1 MTKQF
6 TTEKI
11 IKALK
16 DYSSMEFMNGSNGE
30 GIYYFIHL
38 DLDSLELVSSQSWN
52 IESFNAE
59 YLGLIDEDDDSYG
72 WENMENKDFVNVAE
86 DLKNQVNDFIESL

>member
-6 TTEKI
+6 TTEEI
-11 IKALK
+11 IKALQ
-16 DYSSMEFMNGSNGE
+16 DYSSMEFMTGSTGE

-38 DLDSLELVSSQSWN
+38 DLESLELVSSQGWN

-59 YLGLIDEDDDSYG
+59 YYGLIDEEDDSYE
-72 WENMENKDFVNVAE
+72 WENMKNEDFVNVAE
-86 DLKNQVNDFIESL
+86 ELKNQVNEFIKNL